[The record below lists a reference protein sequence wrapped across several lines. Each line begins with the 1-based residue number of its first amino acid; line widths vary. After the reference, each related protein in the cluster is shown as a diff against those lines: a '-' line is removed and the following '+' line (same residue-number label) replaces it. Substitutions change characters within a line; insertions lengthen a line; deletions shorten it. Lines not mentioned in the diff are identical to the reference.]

1 VLVQNLIISPAP
13 LYRIAEWANPFE
25 ASALGL
31 SESEKDAVNDDR
43 VARSLDALASEHGRS
58 LFFRLAL
65 RMIKQFELETE
76 RIHFDT
82 TTVTFHGQYK
92 TSFKEQKIEMVWM
105 LRPNLNLF

>member
-1 VLVQNLIISPAP
+1 MLVQNLIISPAP

-31 SESEKDAVNDDR
+31 SESDKDVVNDDR

-65 RMIKQFELETE
+65 RMIKQFELD
-76 RIHFDT
+76 R
-82 TTVTFHGQYK
+82 
-92 TSFKEQKIEMVWM
+92 S
-105 LRPNLNLF
+105 LRDKVFLQM